1 VVGRIHVA
9 TGATMLL
16 VNDDRYEMKALC
28 DEVIELRGGNCLNG
42 EPDAA

>member
-1 VVGRIHVA
+1 
-9 TGATMLL
+9 MLL